1 MLRHVRAA
9 LAAAVVVAA
18 FTLAPAAAGERAT
31 LRVTAR
37 VVDRCTID
45 VPFQIPPGLWRDRK
59 HQLWRLVRHECRSG
73 PPIRVDARRVLISHL
88 RERLLASAH
97 RDRRPDM
104 RSDVR
109 QDGGRVVEV
118 RHPIRD
124 NVVLITI
131 TY

>member
-1 MLRHVRAA
+1 MLRQARAA

-31 LRVTAR
+31 LKVTAR

-45 VPFQIPPGLWRDRK
+45 VPFQIPPERWRDRK
-59 HQLWRLVRHECRSG
+59 RQLWRLVRHECRSG
-73 PPIRVDARRVLISHL
+73 PPIRVDARPVLISQL

-97 RDRRPDM
+97 RDRR
-104 RSDVR
+104 SDVR
-109 QDGGRVVEV
+109 ADGGRVVEM